1 MNGITPTFCRKDS
14 LMKYHCIACH
24 NPTVGILC
32 SRCEEVYDGEHIVP
46 AKENKADSTEEI
58 EF

>member
-1 MNGITPTFCRKDS
+1 
-14 LMKYHCIACH
+14 MKYHCIACH